1 MIEALRTRRRWHAG
15 VGLGILAR
23 MPSARA
29 PHLVLLAM
37 ILAVG
42 AVGCDGSSAPSA
54 DATAPAEDGACAA
67 EEVTDGGIDGSIVNT
82 DGEPLED
89 ILVIIE
95 QQDGFRGT
103 ARTGDDGRFTGTGVS
118 GVFTITTVD
127 AGHTQVVRTVTV
139 PCGVLVPV
147 ELVLAPV
154 GE

>member
-1 MIEALRTRRRWHAG
+1 
-15 VGLGILAR
+15 

-29 PHLVLLAM
+29 PHLVLLVVL
-37 ILAVG
+37 LAVL
-42 AVGCDGSSAPSA
+42 AAGCDGSSAPSA
-54 DATAPAEDGACAA
+54 DASAPADDGVCGA
-67 EEVTDGGIDGSIVNT
+67 EEVADGGIDGSIVNT

-95 QQDGFRGT
+95 HGDGFRGT
-103 ARTGDDGRFTGTGVS
+103 ARTGEDGRFTGTGVS

-127 AGHTQVVRTVTV
+127 AGHTPVVRTVTV

-147 ELVLAPV
+147 ELILAPV